1 MSEKNIKT
9 KLVISG
15 GGVKG
20 LTILGYLHKLYENN
34 LLDNINKY
42 CGTSVGSIICFLLL
56 IGYKPNEIFFILMEI
71 DFESLLLYSFDD
83 IIDNPHIGLYS
94 TKPILFAI
102 KKMTKNKKISLKITF
117 KELFE
122 KINKSISITGVCLND
137 NSLHFFDEKNNPDM
151 EVIKAIEI
159 SISIPLVFKP
169 VHFNNK
175 IWIDG
180 GTLNNYPINYFNN
193 DLNNIIGINLKNK
206 NIYIDQF
213 NSHQEYLYQLMKCLL
228 KSSHID
234 KKKYNKT
241 TIELLVDNINDI
253 NINNETKLKLYNQ
266 GYNHPIK
273 IFL

>member
-1 MSEKNIKT
+1 MSKTNIKN

-20 LTILGYLHKLYENN
+20 LIILGYLHKLYENN

-42 CGTSVGSIICFLLL
+42 CGSSVGSIICFLLL

-83 IIDNPHIGLYS
+83 IIDNPHIGLYL
-94 TKPILFAI
+94 TKPILFII

-122 KINKSISITGVCLND
+122 KFNKSISITGVCLND
-137 NSLHFFDEKNNPDM
+137 NSLHFFDKENNSDM

-159 SISIPLVFKP
+159 SISVPLVFKP
-169 VHFNNK
+169 VNFNNK

-180 GTLNNYPINYFNN
+180 GTLNNYPIDYFNN
-193 DLNNIIGINLKNK
+193 DLDNIIGINLKSED
-206 NIYIDQF
+206 IIIEHF
-213 NSHQEYLYQLMKCLL
+213 NSHQDYLYQIMKCLF
-228 KSSHID
+228 KSIHIN
-234 KKKYNKT
+234 KKKYNKM
-241 TIELLVDNINDI
+241 TIELVVDNINNV
-253 NINNETKLKLYNQ
+253 NINNDKKLELYNQ
-266 GYNHPIK
+266 GYNYSIK
-273 IFL
+273 KFL

>member
-1 MSEKNIKT
+1 MSEKNIKN

-56 IGYKPNEIFFILMEI
+56 IGYKPNEIFYILMEI

-83 IIDNPHIGLYS
+83 ILDNPHIGLYS
-94 TKPILFAI
+94 TKPILFTI
-102 KKMTKNKKISLKITF
+102 KKMTKNKKISLKINF

-122 KINKSISITGVCLND
+122 KFNKSIAITGVCLND
-137 NSLHFFDEKNNPDM
+137 NSLHFFDKENNPNM

-169 VHFNNK
+169 VNYNNK
-175 IWIDG
+175 IWVDG
-180 GTLNNYPINYFNN
+180 GTLNNYPINYFDN
-193 DLNNIIGINLKNK
+193 DLDNLIGIKLKSED
-206 NIYIDQF
+206 IIIEQF
-213 NSHQEYLYQLMKCLL
+213 NSHQDYLYQLMKCLL
-228 KSSHID
+228 KSINNN
-234 KKKYNKT
+234 KKKYKKI

-253 NINNETKLKLYNQ
+253 NINNEKKLELYNQ
-266 GYNHPIK
+266 GYNHSIK
-273 IFL
+273 NFL